1 MLGLAG
7 PSGRAGLGLGVG
19 GGVGVGGPGV
29 LEQHG
34 PCHSGR
40 CCLSLLDLSVLHFR
54 WSHCLQFV
62 QSMEMQQPIFWRQTE
77 QRYWGGPGL
86 GSIPAIKRS
95 SLRSEA
101 GSTLSFVWLIKN
113 TMQVEGHLCQG

>member
-40 CCLSLLDLSVLHFR
+40 CCLSLLDFLAANGAEVL
-54 WSHCLQFV
+54 
-62 QSMEMQQPIFWRQTE
+62 
-77 QRYWGGPGL
+77 GGPRVGFNS
-86 GSIPAIKRS
+86 GYK
-95 SLRSEA
+95 E
-101 GSTLSFVWLIKN
+101 
-113 TMQVEGHLCQG
+113 E